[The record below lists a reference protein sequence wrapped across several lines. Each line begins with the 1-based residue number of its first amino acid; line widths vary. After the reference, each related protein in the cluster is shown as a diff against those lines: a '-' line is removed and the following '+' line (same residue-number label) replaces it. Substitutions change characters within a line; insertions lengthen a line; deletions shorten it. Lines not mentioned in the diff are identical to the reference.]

1 MQPLKPTLYT
11 FNYQYFLSTNW
22 TNTLCQILSF
32 VSTFFENE
40 FHDLKKDFANFRQFY
55 SFVKFFCRCLRKG
68 NIKTDAFDK
77 PSLFC
82 HISKLWFSRET
93 HRYRNSFLI
102 LAPVS

>member
-11 FNYQYFLSTNW
+11 FNDQSFWSTKW

-32 VSTFFENE
+32 VSSFFENE
-40 FHDLKKDFANFRQFY
+40 FHDLNTDFANFRQFY
-55 SFVKFFCRCLRKG
+55 SFVKFLCKG

-82 HISKLWFSRET
+82 HMSKLWFSRET
-93 HRYRNSFLI
+93 HRYRNSCLI